1 MSFITLDSVSA
12 ATPDG
17 RILFEDLNLS
27 IGAERIG
34 LVGRNG
40 VGKSTL
46 LALIAGARP
55 PLAGT
60 VTRSGAVGLLDQAPD
75 LSSDARLIDLLGVG
89 PDWDRLSRIERG
101 QGDQI
106 DLAEAD
112 WALPARLEQA
122 LADLGLS
129 GLDVER
135 PVAALSGGQATRAGL
150 ARLLLARPD
159 VLLLDEPTNNLD
171 AEAREIVGKALS
183 RWRGGA
189 VVVSHDRALL
199 RRMDRIVE
207 LSSLGARSYGGGW
220 DLYAER
226 KAAEAEAAQRDLD
239 HAEKEVRR
247 VAREAQVARERKARR
262 DAAGRRL
269 ADRGGT
275 PRIVLGMMAERA
287 EISGAKEGRLAEKLA
302 AKAAEA
308 KATAEVRVERARTL
322 GFDLP
327 SSDLPEGRTVLAF
340 DAVAFAWP
348 DGTLVIRGL
357 SFRIA
362 GPERVAISGPN
373 GAGKTTL
380 IRLATG
386 DLAPTAG
393 AVKLSV
399 PAAVL
404 DQRAAL
410 LKDDETILE
419 NFRRL
424 NPAASLNDAH
434 AALARFLFR
443 NTAAHQLAGTLSG
456 GERLRAALACVLC
469 AATPPQLLILDEP
482 TNHLDLSSIEAV
494 EAALSGYDGALL
506 AVSHD
511 EDFLAAIGVERRI
524 RLEPSGTS
532 SDAL

>member
-1 MSFITLDSVSA
+1 MSFVTLDAISA

-17 RILFEDLNLS
+17 RLLFENLNLA

-40 VGKSTL
+40 AGKSTL
-46 LALIAGARP
+46 LALIAGERP
-55 PLAGT
+55 PFSGT
-60 VTRSGAVGLLDQAPD
+60 VARTGMVAILDQTPD
-75 LSSDARLIDLLGVG
+75 LSGQARLVDLLGVG

-101 QGDQI
+101 EGDET
-106 DLAEAD
+106 DLSEAD
-112 WALPARLEQA
+112 WDLPARLEHA
-122 LADLGLS
+122 LADVGLA
-129 GLDVER
+129 GLDVAR
-135 PVAALSGGQATRAGL
+135 PAAALSGGQATRAGL
-150 ARLLLARPD
+150 ARLLIARPD

-171 AEAREIVGKALS
+171 AEAKAIVARVLS

-199 RRMDRIVE
+199 RGMDRIVE

-226 KAAEAEAAQRDLD
+226 KAEEAEAARRDLD

-247 VAREAQVARERKARR
+247 VAREAQVARERKDRR
-262 DAAGRRL
+262 DAAGRKF

-275 PRIVLGMMAERA
+275 PKIVLGMMAERA
-287 EISGAKEGRLAEKLA
+287 ENSGAREGKLAEKLA
-302 AKAAEA
+302 SQTAEA
-308 KATAEVRVERARTL
+308 KASAAARVERARTL

-327 SSDLPEGRTVLAF
+327 SSGLPEGRTVLTF
-340 DAVAFAWP
+340 EDVGFAWL
-348 DGTLVIRGL
+348 DGTSVIRDL
-357 SFRIA
+357 SFRLA
-362 GPERVAISGPN
+362 GPERVAVSGPN

-386 DLAPTAG
+386 DLSPTSG

-399 PAAVL
+399 PVALL

-410 LKDDETILE
+410 LADDETILE

-424 NPAASLNDAH
+424 NPIASQNDAH

-443 NTAAHQLAGTLSG
+443 NTAAHQVAGTLSG
-456 GERLRAALACVLC
+456 GERLRAALACVLS
-469 AATPPQLLILDEP
+469 AAAPPQLLILDEP
-482 TNHLDLSSIEAV
+482 TNHLDLASIEAV

-506 AVSHD
+506 VISHD
-511 EDFLAAIGVERRI
+511 ADFLGAIGIDRRI
-524 RLEPSGTS
+524 VLG
-532 SDAL
+532 

>member
-1 MSFITLDSVSA
+1 MSFVTLDAVSA

-17 RILFEDLNLS
+17 RLLFENLNLS

-40 VGKSTL
+40 AGKSTL

-60 VTRSGAVGLLDQAPD
+60 VTRTGTVATLDQTPD
-75 LSSDARLIDLLGVG
+75 VSAGARLVDLLGVG

-101 QGDQI
+101 EGDET
-106 DLAEAD
+106 DLSEAD
-112 WALPARLEQA
+112 WDLPGRLDQA
-122 LADLGLS
+122 LADVGLAA
-129 GLDVER
+129 GFDVER
-135 PVAALSGGQATRAGL
+135 PAAALSGGQATRAGL
-150 ARLLLARPD
+150 ARLLIARPD

-171 AEAREIVGKALS
+171 AEAKAIVARVLS

-189 VVVSHDRALL
+189 VVVSHDRSLL
-199 RRMDRIVE
+199 RGMDRIVE

-220 DLYAER
+220 DLFAER
-226 KAAEAEAAQRDLD
+226 KAEEAQAAQRDLD

-247 VAREAQVARERKARR
+247 VAREAQVARERKDRR
-262 DAAGRRL
+262 DAAGRKF

-275 PRIVLGMMAERA
+275 PKIVLGMMAERA
-287 EISGAKEGRLAEKLA
+287 EMSGAREGKLA
-302 AKAAEA
+302 DKLATQAAEA
-308 KATAEVRVERARTL
+308 RASAEARVERARTL

-327 SSDLPEGRTVLAF
+327 SCGLPEGRTVLTF
-340 DAVAFAWP
+340 DDVGFTWP
-348 DGTLVIRGL
+348 DGTPVIDGL
-357 SFRIA
+357 SLRLA
-362 GPERVAISGPN
+362 GPERVAVSGPN

-386 DLAPTAG
+386 DLSPTSG
-393 AVKLSV
+393 AVKLSAPV
-399 PAAVL
+399 ALL

-410 LKDDETILE
+410 LNDDETILE

-424 NPAASLNDAH
+424 NPGATQNDAH

-443 NTAAHQLAGTLSG
+443 NTAAHQVAGTLSG
-456 GERLRAALACVLC
+456 GERLRAALACVLS
-469 AATPPQLLILDEP
+469 AAAPPQLLILDEP
-482 TNHLDLSSIEAV
+482 TNHLDLASIEAV

-506 AVSHD
+506 VVSHD
-511 EDFLAAIGVERRI
+511 ADFLEAIGIERRI
-524 RLEPSGTS
+524 
-532 SDAL
+532 ALG

>member
-1 MSFITLDSVSA
+1 MSFITLDAVSA

-17 RILFEDLNLS
+17 RPLFENLNLA

-40 VGKSTL
+40 AGKSTL
-46 LALIAGARP
+46 LALIAGLRAPLSGTVAR
-55 PLAGT
+55 AGT
-60 VTRSGAVGLLDQAPD
+60 VATLDQTPD
-75 LSSDARLIDLLGVG
+75 VSGEARLMDLLGVG
-89 PDWDRLSRIERG
+89 AAWDRLSRIERG
-101 QGDQI
+101 EGDET

-112 WALPARLEQA
+112 WDLPARLDQA
-122 LADLGLS
+122 LADVGLA
-129 GLDVER
+129 GFDLER
-135 PVAALSGGQATRAGL
+135 PAAALSGGQATRAGL
-150 ARLLLARPD
+150 ARLLVARPD

-171 AEAREIVGKALS
+171 AEAKAIVARVLA

-199 RRMDRIVE
+199 RGMDRIIE

-226 KAAEAEAAQRDLD
+226 KALEAEAAQRDLD
-239 HAEKEVRR
+239 RAEKEVRR
-247 VAREAQVARERKARR
+247 VAREAQVARERKDRR
-262 DAAGRRL
+262 DAAGRKF

-275 PRIVLGMMAERA
+275 PKIVLGMMAERA
-287 EISGAKEGRLAEKLA
+287 ENSGAREGRLADKLA
-302 AKAAEA
+302 GEAHEAKAAAEA
-308 KATAEVRVERARTL
+308 RVERVRAL

-327 SSDLPEGRTVLAF
+327 PSGLPDGRQVLSF
-340 DAVAFAWP
+340 DDVAFAWP
-348 DGTLVIRGL
+348 DGTRVFEGL

-362 GPERVAISGPN
+362 GPERVAIGGPN
-373 GAGKTTL
+373 GTGKTTL

-386 DLAPTAG
+386 DLSPTSG
-393 AVKLSV
+393 EVRLGV
-399 PAAVL
+399 PVALL

-410 LKDDETILE
+410 LNDDETILE

-424 NPAASLNDAH
+424 NPAASVNDAH

-443 NTAAHQLAGTLSG
+443 NTAAHQVAGTLSG

-482 TNHLDLSSIEAV
+482 TNHLDLASIEAV

-524 RLEPSGTS
+524 LLDRRAG
-532 SDAL
+532 AGV